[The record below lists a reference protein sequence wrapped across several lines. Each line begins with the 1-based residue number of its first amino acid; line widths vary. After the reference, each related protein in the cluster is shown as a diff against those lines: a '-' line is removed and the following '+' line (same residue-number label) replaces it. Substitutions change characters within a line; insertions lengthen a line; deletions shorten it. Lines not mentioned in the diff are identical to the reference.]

1 MGVMMDNELN
11 SKLLQAFRVVA
22 WQIIKDVDEAVEEGD
37 LDLLFERMV
46 SNAEDLETILS
57 SPQQVAVNTRQPN
70 ERKHHEDD

>member
-1 MGVMMDNELN
+1 MMDNELN
-11 SKLLQAFRVVA
+11 SKLLQAFRVAA

-46 SNAEDLETILS
+46 ANAEDLETILS

>member
-1 MGVMMDNELN
+1 MMDNELN